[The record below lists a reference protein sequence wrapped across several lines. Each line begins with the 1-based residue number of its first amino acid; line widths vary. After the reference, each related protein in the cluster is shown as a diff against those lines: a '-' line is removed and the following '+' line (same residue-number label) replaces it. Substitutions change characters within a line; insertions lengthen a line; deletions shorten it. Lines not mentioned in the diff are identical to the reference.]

1 MKLTQNEL
9 LEKANSFSKNTLLE
23 VFQISFIEVGEN
35 YLIAKMPVSQA
46 VCQPDGILHGGA
58 SAALAETVGS
68 MAAVLFAPEQMM
80 VRGIDIYMNHTG
92 AVPLGGVVF
101 AKAEFL
107 HKGRTLQHWDIK
119 ITDENQKLISYGKHA
134 TITIPKK

>member
-46 VCQPDGILHGGA
+46 VCQPDGILHGE
-58 SAALAETVGS
+58 ALQ
-68 MAAVLFAPEQMM
+68 P
-80 VRGIDIYMNHTG
+80 
-92 AVPLGGVVF
+92 
-101 AKAEFL
+101 
-107 HKGRTLQHWDIK
+107 
-119 ITDENQKLISYGKHA
+119 
-134 TITIPKK
+134 

>member
-101 AKAEFL
+101 AKA
-107 HKGRTLQHWDIK
+107 
-119 ITDENQKLISYGKHA
+119 
-134 TITIPKK
+134 